1 MDFSICLL
9 DPGLDSHIWSRGLVY
24 LHQHCFPVNTTNHTA
39 IQPSNHQRPGIRYSS
54 TVVAPMQRN
63 SPRASMGFLLAIQ
76 QLDSGQMSN
85 VFQCHDIVIQII
97 PFKFIA
103 VSFFSELFGEYWCGL
118 SLRVQN
124 EIHGMFLSSCPR
136 LLGGL
141 GPTAGNRFLHGAHG
155 SGKPLSM
162 SRSSELITH

>member
-103 VSFFSELFGEYWCGL
+103 VSFFFGTVWWILVWFEFKSPKWNPRHVFVKLSKTSWWFRAYCWKQIPSWC
-118 SLRVQN
+118 SW
-124 EIHGMFLSSCPR
+124 
-136 LLGGL
+136 
-141 GPTAGNRFLHGAHG
+141 
-155 SGKPLSM
+155 
-162 SRSSELITH
+162 